1 MNTLKPYIFLGI
13 LVLFACGKQKNNYD
27 ATGVFEATEIIISAE
42 ATGKILELSIEEGDT
57 LNSNQLVGKIDGSN
71 LDIQKAQIEST
82 IDAVAKK
89 QNDAQPQINIL
100 NDQIKVQQDQIKTLQ
115 VQLSTLEKEK
125 ARTERLIKADAAPTK
140 QLDDIVAQISV
151 IQQQI
156 QTAKSQI
163 ELVKTQI
170 ASQKSLVNIQNRGVM
185 SEQNPLK
192 DKAKQVDDFLKKCQ
206 IINPIKGTVLVK
218 YAEKDEVTTVGKAIY
233 KIGDLGNMILRAY
246 ITDSQLSAV
255 KLGQTVNIFVGA
267 IGNEKTYTGKITWIA
282 DKAEFTPKTIQTKE
296 ERANLV
302 YAMKIDV
309 KNDGFLKIG
318 MYGDV
323 RF

>member
-1 MNTLKPYIFLGI
+1 MNNLKLYIFFGIIGI
-13 LVLFACGKQKNNYD
+13 LSCGKNKNAYD
-27 ATGVFEATEIIISAE
+27 ATGVFEANEKIISAE
-42 ATGKILELSIEEGDT
+42 ATGKITELSIEEGDQV
-57 LNSNQLVGKIDGSN
+57 NANQLVGKIDGSN

-100 NDQIKVQQDQIKTLQ
+100 TDQIKVQQEQIKTLQ
-115 VQLSTLEKEK
+115 VQYATLEKEK

-140 QLDDIVAQISV
+140 QLDDIVAQMNV
-151 IQQQI
+151 IKQQI
-156 QTAKSQI
+156 QTADSQI
-163 ELVKTQI
+163 DLVKTQI
-170 ASQKSLVNIQNRGVM
+170 NAQKSMVNIQNRGIL
-185 SEQNPLK
+185 SEQKPLK
-192 DKAKQVDDFLKKCQ
+192 DKANQVDDFLKKCQ

-218 YAEKDEVTTVGKAIY
+218 YAEKDEITTVGKAIY
-233 KIGDLGNMILRAY
+233 KLGDLENMILRAY
-246 ITDSQLSAV
+246 ITDSQLGSV
-255 KLGQTVNIFVGA
+255 KLGQTIKVFVGPS
-267 IGNEKTYTGKITWIA
+267 GGEKEYSGKITWIS

-302 YAMKIDV
+302 YAIKVAV